1 MTTTSPTAAALESL
15 PVAWSPADD
24 TFFRVVASLFPPD
37 FTAGAGA
44 LLGSYDDEQ
53 PETSAVVTLPA
64 ATAEQADPAA
74 RRVTVQS

>member
-1 MTTTSPTAAALESL
+1 MTTTSALESL

-24 TFFRVVASLFPPD
+24 AFFRVVASVFPPD

-53 PETSAVVTLPA
+53 PEVSVATALPA
-64 ATAEQADPAA
+64 VPVEQADQAA